1 MKKRT
6 ESWTV
11 RDLSEKFSNI
21 SFPEYQR
28 EPSLW
33 NRAEKQR
40 LVDSMIREFDI
51 ASLYLYQHDEESID
65 CVDGRQRIG
74 AIMAFLGMS
83 DGDPD
88 NRFQLRAQNEIYD
101 DSGEGYRFAELE
113 GKSFAEIDSS
123 GDPLA
128 GAFVTQFCDYKITV
142 VLLSDS
148 TDARE
153 FNLQFTRLNLGTIIN
168 SGEKLNAMMGEL
180 RNECFDVHGI
190 GSHSFL
196 EALGIPTRRYAKEQ
210 LAAQILAQV
219 FTLESDNEYTRTRHY
234 DLQRL
239 FKQHV
244 EMDETRRAIVRRVRE
259 LLDLLNE
266 AFENAGVLRN
276 RAIAVSTVLLAWKND
291 VKTEGQ
297 AARFAE
303 FIGVLQE
310 RLRYQIGKGLDVD
323 TEYRYLVDFQRDI
336 TQASVEKPAVER
348 RARVM
353 QDEYDRWLE
362 SGKLRGDEGWEAG
375 HRGESLGAT

>member
-1 MKKRT
+1 MKKHT

-11 RDLSEKFSNI
+11 RDLRDRFNSIN
-21 SFPEYQR
+21 FPEYQR

-33 NRAEKQR
+33 SRAEKQR
-40 LVDSMIREFDI
+40 LIDSMIREFDI

-74 AIMAFLGMS
+74 AIMAFLGMN
-83 DGDPD
+83 DGDAD
-88 NRFQLRAQNEIYD
+88 NGFQFRVQNEIYD
-101 DSGEGYRFAELE
+101 DSRESHGFAILE
-113 GKSFAEIDSS
+113 RRSFAEIESS
-123 GDPLA
+123 DDPLA
-128 GAFVTQFCDYKITV
+128 DAFVEQFCDYKITV

-148 TDARE
+148 ADARE

-180 RNECFDVHGI
+180 RDECFSDHGI

-219 FTLESDNEYTRTRHY
+219 FALESGNDYTRTRHY

-244 EMDETRRAIVRRVRE
+244 EMDETRRATVERVRE

-291 VKTEGQ
+291 IETEDE
-297 AARFAE
+297 ADRFAE

-310 RLRYQIGKGLDVD
+310 RLRCQIGKGLDVD
-323 TEYRYLVDFQRDI
+323 AEYRYLVDFQRDI

-348 RARVM
+348 RATVM
-353 QDEYDRWLE
+353 QDEYDQWLKA
-362 SGKLRGDEGWEAG
+362 GKLRGDEEWEAG
-375 HRGESLGAT
+375 HREE

>member
-1 MKKRT
+1 MR
-6 ESWTV
+6 
-11 RDLSEKFSNI
+11 LS
-21 SFPEYQR
+21 
-28 EPSLW
+28 
-33 NRAEKQR
+33 
-40 LVDSMIREFDI
+40 
-51 ASLYLYQHDEESID
+51 
-65 CVDGRQRIG
+65 
-74 AIMAFLGMS
+74 
-83 DGDPD
+83 
-88 NRFQLRAQNEIYD
+88 
-101 DSGEGYRFAELE
+101 
-113 GKSFAEIDSS
+113 
-123 GDPLA
+123 
-128 GAFVTQFCDYKITV
+128 TQFCDYEITV

-180 RNECFDVHGI
+180 RNECFGVHGI

-219 FTLESDNEYTRTRHY
+219 FALESGNEYTRTRHY

-244 EMDETRRAIVRRVRE
+244 EMPETRRATVERVRE

-291 VKTEGQ
+291 VETEDE
-297 AARFAE
+297 ADRFAE

-310 RLRYQIGKGLDVD
+310 RLRCQIGKGLDVD
-323 TEYRYLVDFQRDI
+323 AEYRYLVDFQRDI

-348 RARVM
+348 RATVM
-353 QDEYDRWLE
+353 QDEYDRWLK
-362 SGKLRGDEGWEAG
+362 SGKLRGDEEWEAG
-375 HRGESLGAT
+375 HRGGSLGAT